1 MSGLPGP
8 QGVSRRALLRS
19 AGVLGTAG
27 LLGSAGL
34 LAAGCDEMP
43 APALAELRIA
53 TGPPGAVYREI
64 GATLAD
70 VLAARFPHTR
80 VRTIPTGASVDNLQ
94 LLHQHGTDLGFVSLD
109 SAVAGLK
116 AGVPRSITAIARLYD
131 SFIQLV
137 ARADS
142 PIQRIADLH
151 GRTVSIGAAGSGTE
165 FITRRMLSLTPA
177 VKPQLITSDQ
187 AASATAL
194 VERRID
200 ALFTLTG
207 VPTPAITDLLRRV
220 PLRMVPLGDLVERM
234 NSTFGEE
241 YAPATIA
248 SSAYEG
254 IPATETMTIANLLVV
269 QPDLDADV
277 VQLITRTL
285 FAERARIARGH
296 QEANRINVRTGI
308 ATSPIPLHPGA
319 ARYYR
324 SVKR

>member
-1 MSGLPGP
+1 MSGLPRWAAPTGSLA
-8 QGVSRRALLRS
+8 VSRRA
-19 AGVLGTAG
+19 V

-34 LAAGCDEMP
+34 LVTGCGRTST
-43 APALAELRIA
+43 PALTELRIA
-53 TGPPGAVYREI
+53 TGPPGAVYREV
-64 GATLAD
+64 GATLAG
-70 VLAARFPHTR
+70 VLAGRFPNTT
-80 VRTIPTGASVDNLQ
+80 VRTIPTGASVDNLR
-94 LLHQHGTDLGFVSLD
+94 LLHQRGTDLAFVSVD

-116 AGVPRSITAIARLYD
+116 AGVPRSTTAIARLYD

-137 ARADS
+137 ARADG
-142 PIQRIADLH
+142 PIRELADLH
-151 GRTVSIGAAGSGTE
+151 ERTVSVGAAGSGTE

-177 VKPQLITSDQ
+177 VKPRLIVSDQ

-194 VERRID
+194 IDRRID
-200 ALFTLTG
+200 AFFTLTG
-207 VPTPAITDLLRRV
+207 VPTPAITDLLRQV
-220 PLRMVPLGDLVERM
+220 PLWMVPLGDLVERM

-248 SSAYEG
+248 SSAYDG
-254 IPATETMTIANLLVV
+254 IPATETMTVANLLVV

-308 ATSPIPLHPGA
+308 ATSPVPLHPGA

-324 SVKR
+324 SAKR